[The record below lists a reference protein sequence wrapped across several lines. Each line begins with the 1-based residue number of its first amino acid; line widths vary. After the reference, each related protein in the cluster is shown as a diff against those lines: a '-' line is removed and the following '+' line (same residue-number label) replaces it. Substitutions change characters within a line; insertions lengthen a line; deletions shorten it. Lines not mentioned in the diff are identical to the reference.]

1 MPQPSIYY
9 ASGRIGVLRRTMLK
23 KAQLERLQS
32 AKNYADATRA
42 LAEIGFIS
50 AEGMDFQTAADQHV
64 LKACRLVHAVTP
76 EPLLT
81 DCFLLRYDAHNLKIL
96 LKSRQLAQKPEFL
109 SACGTIDTEKLR
121 HCVADHTYG
130 PLPQEFKAAMEAL
143 EKKIAVRFDPM
154 LVDTELDQATFRQ
167 IFVNLK
173 TCKNAGTVKHY
184 FQVKADLQNM
194 LMIFRLKA
202 MKKNAA
208 DFAGMECEICGMSE
222 DMETLRAARSRLR
235 NADIVYGSREDIPW
249 REGTFDS
256 VYVKQMMVPISRQ
269 SISEALRVLKP
280 GGQML
285 IGIRMLPTPLRQL
298 AGFFHN
304 EAEDEPMKAQTKE
317 VTLSMMK
324 ELGCA
329 QITWQP
335 TDLLNGLC
343 IGWKPIPPEDEEA

>member
-208 DFAGMECEICGMSE
+208 DFAGMALPGGTIPIRTLTDTFMESDRLTKLAKRFGPAVQLAVADAAVDAKKLPFLERVTE
-222 DMETLRAARSRLR
+222 DYL
-235 NADIVYGSREDIPW
+235 YGLI
-249 REGTFDS
+249 
-256 VYVKQMMVPISRQ
+256 QSRQ
-269 SISEALRVLKP
+269 YDTESMESIVSYLLQKQREATDVRLV
-280 GGQML
+280 M
-285 IGIRMLPTPLRQL
+285 
-298 AGFFHN
+298 AG
-304 EAEDEPMKAQTKE
+304 K
-317 VTLSMMK
+317 
-324 ELGCA
+324 
-329 QITWQP
+329 
-335 TDLLNGLC
+335 LNGFT
-343 IGWKPIPPEDEEA
+343 PEAVGERMRELDG